1 MSRLP
6 ADLPPRDIPHDLV
19 AFAMLGG
26 PWLVRLLFCL
36 QLLRFISGGRKPKLD
51 AKQIRHIKALL
62 RDPNTC
68 VAELARDYGVSRT
81 TIYKHCGVVQPRHD

>member
-1 MSRLP
+1 MVWLSDAMMRHP

-36 QLLRFISGGRKPKLD
+36 RLFRFVFHALAPWRCGAYLEIRRRLAMVGELR
-51 AKQIRHIKALL
+51 A
-62 RDPNTC
+62 
-68 VAELARDYGVSRT
+68 
-81 TIYKHCGVVQPRHD
+81 

>member
-1 MSRLP
+1 MRHP

-36 QLLRFISGGRKPKLD
+36 RLLRFVFHALAPWRYGGYLE
-51 AKQIRHIKALL
+51 IRRRLEYHSEL
-62 RDPNTC
+62 R
-68 VAELARDYGVSRT
+68 A
-81 TIYKHCGVVQPRHD
+81 